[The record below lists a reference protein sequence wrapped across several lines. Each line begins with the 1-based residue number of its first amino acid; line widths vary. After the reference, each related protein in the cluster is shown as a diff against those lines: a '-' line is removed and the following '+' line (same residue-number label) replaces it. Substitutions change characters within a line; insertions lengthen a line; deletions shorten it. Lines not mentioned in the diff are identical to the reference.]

1 MVLFRWNNLLPQHL
15 INKLHN
21 LRFGCAMSAAGKTEG
36 AKGSDNVQVAVRCRP
51 LSSDEQ
57 KAGHS
62 VVVKVDSERGEVML
76 SPPSTKSEKQ
86 RTFVF
91 DSVFD
96 FDSQQ
101 LDVYNETARPIVDS
115 VLEGYNGT
123 RSSCSLIASQARLSR
138 GRVWPARLTA
148 SNVLCSPQ
156 Y

>member
-1 MVLFRWNNLLPQHL
+1 
-15 INKLHN
+15 
-21 LRFGCAMSAAGKTEG
+21 MSAAGKTEG

-62 VVVKVDSERGEVML
+62 VVVRVDSERGEVML

-115 VLEGYNGT
+115 VLEGYNG
-123 RSSCSLIASQARLSR
+123 IHV
-138 GRVWPARLTA
+138 RVVPAA
-148 SNVLCSPQ
+148 SNVYVALSMSAVLISSPTLGFGSKLLAQ
-156 Y
+156 GSCVF